1 LSFVFRPE
9 IPWLMSRRPTFLAL
23 MFLLA
28 TPLVAAPAA
37 GPPLLTYDALP
48 LGTVDTP
55 LVLRTFVPD
64 PGIDEAVFAHHG
76 RGKNARKYDIDA
88 GKDTA
93 TEVPVI
99 NGIPAAIAVNH
110 GPALSYAFDTTEGR
124 LLYAWQGGFLDLF
137 PYWGDQALGNRVA
150 YDYLPRLVGTLFY
163 QAAGRH
169 PLELD
174 GRSVAELG
182 RPRFVG
188 YDLVEGQPTFIVA
201 HGRYTV
207 RTRVQP
213 LTAQLGLRLEISV
226 APPATL
232 TYRREDARYTLQQK
246 AAGAG
251 ALEVTLTGPTLAS
264 FAGYPRKT
272 NLTSATRVAG
282 EQLSRTY
289 GCVGCHSTDGSGGH
303 GPTWAGLYNRE
314 RPLIDGTTTKADEA
328 YLLESIGAPN
338 AKIVHGFAPN
348 FMPAYKLKELEAE
361 SLVRY
366 IKSLAAPK

>member
-1 LSFVFRPE
+1 M
-9 IPWLMSRRPTFLAL
+9 MSRRPTLHAL
-23 MFLLA
+23 IGLLVL
-28 TPLVAAPAA
+28 PLVAAPPS
-37 GPPLLTYDALP
+37 GPSLLTYDTLP
-48 LGTVDTP
+48 LGTTGTP

-64 PGIDEAVFAHHG
+64 PGIEDAVFAHHG
-76 RGKNARKYDIDA
+76 RGRSARKYDIDA

-124 LLYAWQGGFLDLF
+124 LLYAWQGGFLDMF

-169 PLELD
+169 PLEID
-174 GRSVAELG
+174 GRSVAEFG

-188 YDLVEGQPTFIVA
+188 YDLVQGQPTFIVV
-201 HGRYTV
+201 HGQYTV
-207 RTRVQP
+207 RTGVRP
-213 LTAQLGLRLEISV
+213 LTAQLGLRLEIS
-226 APPATL
+226 AEPAATL
-232 TYRREDARYTLQQK
+232 AYRREDGRYDLQQRS
-246 AAGAG
+246 GERG
-251 ALEVTLTGPTLAS
+251 SLEVTLKGPALAS

-272 NLTSATRVAG
+272 KLTTASSAAG
-282 EQLSRTY
+282 EQLARTY

-314 RPLIDGTTTKADEA
+314 RPLGDGTTTKADES

-338 AKIVHGFAPN
+338 AKIVQGFAPN
-348 FMPAYKLKELEAE
+348 FMPAYKLEDLEAE
-361 SLVRY
+361 SLVLF
-366 IKSLAAPK
+366 IKALGAPQ